1 MTGVTQLLARELIGH
16 AVRDER
22 GHRIGHVRDIGFG
35 DGRIRS
41 LRTERGVY
49 TALRRVGDRLV
60 AGAVTQPSDAF
71 LREDPLLDRQGT
83 WRVYDLVLSEGLEA
97 PLYVVSRGLW
107 HDVVHGREVV
117 PASRVESPR
126 SGHGLP

>member
-22 GHRIGHVRDIGFG
+22 GHRIGRVRDIGFG
-35 DGRIRS
+35 DGHIRS

-49 TALRRVGDRLV
+49 TVLRRVGDRLV
-60 AGAVTQPSDAF
+60 AGSATQASDAF
-71 LREDPLLDRQGT
+71 LRDGPLLDRHGQ
-83 WRVYDLVLSEGLEA
+83 WRVYDLVLSDGLET
-97 PLYVVSRGLW
+97 PLYVISRGLW
-107 HDVVHGREVV
+107 HDVVHGRELV

-126 SGHGLP
+126 SSHGLP